1 VASSPTE
8 LTETDAGVITLD
20 IGSADAGTQGTLAL
34 AHDDARRIDHL
45 ARALKLERG
54 KDLAGALVE
63 ARRAHYDRPGR
74 EALEATARVAGKLH
88 DRATEGVALRE
99 LANLSPKDAG
109 PLTRLARLHADSS
122 DLAQAAQVAGEAAER
137 DPTSVEAWHLKGLA
151 ELRRGALP
159 QAIAAFE
166 TTVRLNPRHSWAL
179 NNLGYALLLSGN
191 PEKAV
196 VALERAQVLA
206 SHLAC
211 VHNNLGVA
219 YEQLGRLDEAQ
230 LAYSKAL
237 ELEPEHPRAA
247 ANFAR
252 TAEALGWA
260 GPTADGE
267 GEGEG
272 EGDAGVTG
280 ASEWSAQE
288 FDGTGSARSWP
299 LEGAKSPGDDPSG
312 VDLREDRHG
321 GSAIADQEETD

>member
-1 VASSPTE
+1 MGRTIRGLLCSVGILLGCSSSAVASSPTE

-179 NNLGYALLLSGN
+179 NNLGYALLLSGT
-191 PEKAV
+191 EKASDLSFKLV
-196 VALERAQVLA
+196 KKVFWNDSEVPMIPWT
-206 SHLAC
+206 H
-211 VHNNLGVA
+211 
-219 YEQLGRLDEAQ
+219 
-230 LAYSKAL
+230 
-237 ELEPEHPRAA
+237 
-247 ANFAR
+247 
-252 TAEALGWA
+252 
-260 GPTADGE
+260 
-267 GEGEG
+267 
-272 EGDAGVTG
+272 VTG
-280 ASEWSAQE
+280 PALAAFTPARAENRITVECRGDRITILLNGAQMTAIE
-288 FDGTGSARSWP
+288 
-299 LEGAKSPGDDPSG
+299 DPSFTDG
-312 VDLREDRHG
+312 YVGMGQFGYGRTLFHDLRVEG
-321 GSAIADQEETD
+321 LP